1 MIETIIQAPT
11 VAKLCALALMVFVA
25 VFLLQFVRKAIVRW
39 VVLDRLNSRL
49 KKLTESEDPTSL
61 FAGQSD
67 LAHLWKEFHET
78 LFDQQKFDSVEGG
91 YVLDKKRATVPAE
104 QFFNP
109 QVVVDS
115 RVGAEFFKHLPG
127 ILTGIGIIGTFFGI
141 LHGLAAFNI
150 SDNPQLVRES
160 LSGLLHS
167 VSEAFLVSAF
177 AIFFAMVITVV
188 EKFFISKLYQKVE
201 ELVFLLDAR
210 YKAGAGEQMLEQLVH
225 SSQESVAHN
234 KTLRDSL
241 VTDLKGILTSLS
253 ESQIQ
258 AQERIIAGQIQAQQR
273 IVAEQI
279 EAHSQSSEQLSRQIG
294 EHISAGLKTAL
305 EEPMKEISAALKSVS
320 GERTGAVHT
329 LLTEVVQGLSQSL
342 KDLFGDQIAGIND
355 MQQQTIAALQSAV
368 ARMEQMSTSLETAGT
383 RATDSMAT
391 KLGEAITGMESR
403 QELMARHMAQIV
415 EEMKASVSSSH
426 SETNGKLQEALAGV
440 SSTIEALVSKLSQSV
455 ATSQDATNE
464 KLQSALSG
472 VTQTIESL
480 VSTLSQSVATSQ
492 DATNEKLQS
501 ALMGVTQT
509 VETLVSTLSQSVA
522 TSQDT
527 TNEKL
532 QNSLASVAQT
542 VETLVSSLS
551 QSVAAT
557 QTETNGKLQEA
568 VSTVGHTVNSLV
580 SGLSEQVASAD
591 AAHAARQNELAAQ
604 ADAAASGVRDAV
616 ETLTG
621 EIRVLV
627 ASTRSA
633 VDTMRLSVDSM
644 RTGVDSMRTVTNDTV
659 SRMNAGAETMYVAS
673 SEFGKAGTAV
683 SGVLQQATATTD
695 KLAAAA
701 GNVGTAAQT
710 MQGVVNDYRLT
721 RDHVSTML
729 TELTR
734 VVDNARNNAS
744 LTGDVLSRIEASTR
758 ALNAA
763 QVNAEEFMEGVSDV
777 LGKSLTEFQHRLAES
792 MTEVNRELVNRTS
805 KVTSLLGQTIAELA
819 QAVELVVP
827 NQEA

>member
-1 MIETIIQAPT
+1 MIETLIQAPA
-11 VAKLCALALMVFVA
+11 VAKVCALALVIFVA
-25 VFLLQFVRKAIVRW
+25 MFFAQFVRKAIGRW
-39 VVLDRLNSRL
+39 VTLNRINEGL
-49 KKLTESEDPTSL
+49 RELTESEDPEPL
-61 FAGQSD
+61 FAKQRD
-67 LAHLWKEFHET
+67 LTHLWSEFHET
-78 LFDQQKFDSVEGG
+78 LFDQQKFDSVVGG
-91 YVLDKKRATVPAE
+91 YVFDKKRATVPAE
-104 QFFNP
+104 QFFSP

-115 RVGAEFFKHLPG
+115 RVGAEFYKHLPG
-127 ILTGIGIIGTFFGI
+127 ILTGIGIIGTFVGI

-150 SDNPQLVRES
+150 SDNAQMVRES
-160 LSGLLHS
+160 LGGLLRS
-167 VSEAFLVSAF
+167 VSEAFLVSAS

-225 SSQESVAHN
+225 SSQESVAN
-234 KTLRDSL
+234 SKTLKDSL

-253 ESQIQ
+253 DSQIQ
-258 AQERIIAGQIQAQQR
+258 AQKSII
-273 IVAEQI
+273 AEQI
-279 EAHSQSSEQLSRQIG
+279 KAHNQSSEELSRQIG
-294 EHISAGLKTAL
+294 QHISEGLRSAL
-305 EEPMKEISAALKSVS
+305 EEPMKVMSEALQSAS

-329 LLTEVVQGLSQSL
+329 LLKEVVQGLNQSL
-342 KDLFGDQIAGIND
+342 KDLFGNQIAGIND

-383 RATDSMAT
+383 RATDTMAS
-391 KLGEAITGMESR
+391 KLGEALTGMETR
-403 QELMARHMAQIV
+403 QEMMARQMAQIV
-415 EEMKASVSSSH
+415 EEMKASVASSH

-440 SSTIEALVSKLSQSV
+440 SGTIESLISTLSQSV
-455 ATSQDATNE
+455 ATSQEATNE
-464 KLQSALSG
+464 KLQSALAG

-492 DATNEKLQS
+492 DTTNEKLQC
-501 ALMGVTQT
+501 ALAGVTQT
-509 VETLVSTLSQSVA
+509 VETLVSTLSRSVA

-532 QNSLASVAQT
+532 QNSLTTVAQT
-542 VETLVSSLS
+542 VETLVSTLS
-551 QSVAAT
+551 QTVAAT

-568 VSTVGHTVNSLV
+568 VSTVGQTVNSLV
-580 SGLSEQVASAD
+580 SGLSEQAASAD
-591 AAHAARQNELAAQ
+591 AAHVTRQNELAAQ
-604 ADAAASGVRDAV
+604 ADAAASGVRIAV

-621 EIRVLV
+621 EIRTLI
-627 ASTRSA
+627 AGTRSA

-644 RTGVDSMRTVTNDTV
+644 RSGVDTMRAVTSDTV
-659 SRMNAGAETMYVAS
+659 SRMNSGAETMFVAS
-673 SEFGKAGTAV
+673 SEFSKAGTAV
-683 SGVLQQATATTD
+683 TGVLQQATTTTD

-701 GNVGTAAQT
+701 GSIGTAAQT
-710 MQGVVNDYRLT
+710 MQSVANDYHAT
-721 RDHVSTML
+721 RDQVTTML

-734 VVDNARNNAS
+734 VVDNARTSAS
-744 LTGDVLSRIEASTR
+744 MTEDVLTRIEASTR

-763 QVNAEEFMEGVSDV
+763 QVNAEEFMDGVSDV
-777 LGKSLTEFQHRLAES
+777 LGKSLTEFQHRLSES
-792 MTEVNRELVNRTS
+792 MTEVNRELISRTS